1 MKKTALALALALPLL
16 AHAEDAGDDQRTAK
30 MNAYIECYNR
40 ADDSAHTS
48 IERYQSWIKA
58 MTSTKTSS
66 NSATKA

>member
-16 AHAEDAGDDQRTAK
+16 AHAENAGNNQRTAK

-48 IERYQSWIKA
+48 IERYQGHEKRPDGQRKPHIRHP
-58 MTSTKTSS
+58 
-66 NSATKA
+66 